1 MMILRPVTRADAA
14 ALEPADAAEDASVLE
29 RRVAA
34 RKSAATNALIISP
47 ELSLPMAC
55 LVRDVS
61 TTGARIT
68 LVASSENLLGGRAKI
83 PTRFVLD
90 MRLDRMVVECA
101 IAWRSGAAV
110 GVRFVSKPRSY
121 VRTGKS

>member
-1 MMILRPVTRADAA
+1 MILRPVTRADAA

-29 RRVAA
+29 RRVAQ

>member
-1 MMILRPVTRADAA
+1 MILRPVTRADAA
-14 ALEPADAAEDASVLE
+14 ALEPADAAEDASVRE
-29 RRVAA
+29 RRIAQ

-68 LVASSENLLGGRAKI
+68 LVASTENPLGGRVKL
-83 PTRFVLD
+83 PTRFILN
-90 MRLDRMVVECA
+90 MRLDRMEVECA

-110 GVRFVSKPRSY
+110 GVRFVSTPRSY
-121 VRTGKS
+121 IRSGKS